1 MPARPRAT
9 AVDDSPQF
17 LELVGDI
24 LTDEHY
30 AVTLI
35 DSDKPETTAAIK
47 ASQPDILMLDL
58 RLGSE
63 GLRGRDVLHDV
74 RRDPDL
80 THLPILLCSGDLES
94 MERVESEMGSMTG
107 VETLRK
113 PFTLNELS
121 EAISNLRSD
130 AETP

>member
-1 MPARPRAT
+1 MT
-9 AVDDSPQF
+9 AVNDSPEF

-35 DSDKPETTAAIK
+35 DGDKPATIAAIK

-63 GLRGRDVLHDV
+63 GLRGRDILQDV
-74 RRDPDL
+74 RRDPNL
-80 THLPILLCSGDLES
+80 THLPVLLCSGDLEG

-121 EAISNLRSD
+121 EAISNLLSD
-130 AETP
+130 AAKP

>member
-1 MPARPRAT
+1 MPATPRIT
-9 AVDDSPQF
+9 AVNDSPEF

-35 DSDKPETTAAIK
+35 DSDKAGTSAAIK
-47 ASQPDILMLDL
+47 ASQPDILILDL

-63 GLRGRDVLHDV
+63 GLRGRDVLQDV

-80 THLPILLCSGDLES
+80 AHLPVLCAAATSRTWSG
-94 MERVESEMGSMTG
+94 
-107 VETLRK
+107 
-113 PFTLNELS
+113 
-121 EAISNLRSD
+121 SNPRS
-130 AETP
+130 AP